1 MLRKILLVFLV
12 ILIIIQ
18 FIRPGRNISNAVS
31 SNDITLH
38 FPVPEDIV
46 HVLKRSCYD
55 CHSNNTVYP
64 WYMNIQPVGWW
75 MQYHVNDG
83 KRKLNF
89 SEFSSYPVKKQ
100 YDKFKATRDEIKE
113 GGMPLD
119 SYLWIHK
126 YAILTAAEKTSVIK
140 WADSL
145 QTDLRV
151 KNNLKDEPR
160 DGPRNGPGE

>member
-1 MLRKILLVFLV
+1 MLKKTLFVLLV

-18 FIRPGRNISNAVS
+18 FIRPARNISNTVS

-38 FPVPEDIV
+38 FPVPEDVLRI
-46 HVLKRSCYD
+46 LKRSCYD

-64 WYMNIQPVGWW
+64 WYTNLQPVGWW
-75 MQYHVNDG
+75 LQYHINGG
-83 KRKLNF
+83 KRHLNY

-100 YDKFKATRDEIKE
+100 YDKFKATVDEIKK

-126 YAILTAAEKTSVIK
+126 YAILTATEKVSVIK

-145 QTDLRV
+145 QADLRV
-151 KNNLKDEPR
+151 KNNLKDEP
-160 DGPRNGPGE
+160 GQ

>member
-1 MLRKILLVFLV
+1 MLKKTLFVLLV

-18 FIRPGRNISNAVS
+18 FIRPARNISNTVS

-38 FPVPEDIV
+38 FPVPEDVLRI
-46 HVLKRSCYD
+46 LKRSCYD
-55 CHSNNTVYP
+55 CHSNNTAYP
-64 WYMNIQPVGWW
+64 WYTNLQPVGWW
-75 MQYHVNDG
+75 LQYHINGG
-83 KRKLNF
+83 KRHLNY

-100 YDKFKATRDEIKE
+100 YDKFKATVDEIKK

-126 YAILTAAEKTSVIK
+126 YAILTAQEKVSVIK

-145 QTDLRV
+145 QADLRV
-151 KNNLKDEPR
+151 KNNLKDEP
-160 DGPRNGPGE
+160 GQ